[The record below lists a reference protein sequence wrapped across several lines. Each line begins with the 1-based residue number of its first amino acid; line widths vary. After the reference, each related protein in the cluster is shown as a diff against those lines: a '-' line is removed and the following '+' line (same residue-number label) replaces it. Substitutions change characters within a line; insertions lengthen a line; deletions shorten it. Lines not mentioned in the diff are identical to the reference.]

1 MSIVAIE
8 GAATAAKLGWGTVK
22 ALFPWAVAG
31 LLAIAVG
38 VQTLRLANSQADLAG
53 EKLAFSDFKAK
64 LAAESARVEKEAAD
78 KSAKQA
84 ADLKDAI
91 ADARSIGSQIITEVH
106 YVQSNGGPCIADPKW
121 RATVG
126 GVQRILDGN
135 SGGDQGKAGSG
146 APRAVPGAAAAG
158 PK

>member
-1 MSIVAIE
+1 MLAFLLKNPLASV
-8 GAATAAKLGWGTVK
+8 LGILFGL
-22 ALFPWAVAG
+22 AL
-31 LLAIAVG
+31 IACG
-38 VQTLRLANSQADLAG
+38 IQSLRLANTQTDLAG
-53 EKLAFSDFKAK
+53 EKLAFSNFKTQ
-64 LAAESARVEKEAAD
+64 LAEESARVQKEAAD

-91 ADARSIGSQIITEVH
+91 ADARSIGAQTITEVH

-135 SGGDQGKAGSG
+135 SGSDQGKAGGG
-146 APRAVPGAAAAG
+146 APRVVPGAAAAR